1 MMYEIRRWGRII
13 SLVILLVGLIVTSI
27 IWFFGDA
34 MTDWRDETI
43 EQGVPT
49 PAVTSPKNPTRMPAA
64 PIDNSTY
71 Q

>member
-34 MTDWRDETI
+34 MTDWRDETL
-43 EQGVPT
+43 EQGVST
-49 PAVTSPKNPTRMPAA
+49 PAVTSPQSPTRMPAA